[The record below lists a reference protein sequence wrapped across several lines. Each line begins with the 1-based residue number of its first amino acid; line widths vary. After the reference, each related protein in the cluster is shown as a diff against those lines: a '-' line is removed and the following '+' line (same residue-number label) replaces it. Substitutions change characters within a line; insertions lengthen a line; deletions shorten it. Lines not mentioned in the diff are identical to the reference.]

1 MLHAAHPEAE
11 DIPDTAFGK
20 ASHAVI
26 NKAPKSLLYY
36 SLFKFIWAL
45 TQMGPFSHLRAIF
58 INYGMRMHG
67 IIHLWHEVTNI
78 HRGEAEV
85 DISHRV
91 P

>member
-1 MLHAAHPEAE
+1 MIQL
-11 DIPDTAFGK
+11 DT
-20 ASHAVI
+20 I
-26 NKAPKSLLYY
+26 
-36 SLFKFIWAL
+36 
-45 TQMGPFSHLRAIF
+45 